1 MRRLDRYIF
10 REVLVPALIAL
21 IALTFIVLSG
31 PRRGGLLLEIIV
43 RQSPTAAEVWS
54 VIAALIPAVLIV
66 TVPMALLVGILTG
79 FGRLSSDSEAIAM
92 RAAGVSMRRIL
103 RPVLVL
109 SLLAWGLT
117 QWLTYSVAPRTQAEL
132 RASLASLALKYPN
145 IELRP
150 RVFYERPGLPWVLW
164 VSRSQTGNGIQS
176 QGIILADMKDPE
188 RPDFTFAQSG
198 SITPTNGNRSLQ
210 LSLVNG
216 STHMLCP
223 PEPQAAQPP
232 GCSSSDGYVY
242 YSFSGTT
249 FSRDLPEPPVRST
262 TPVEEVPTWTLWEHV
277 RGGSASLKETIEFHQ
292 RFARPF
298 ACIAFALVGLPLGV
312 STRRGGRSTGLVL
325 SLVLMFGYYM
335 SLVGGTRATG
345 AGAFSPIVGAWLPN
359 IGFCTLGVFLL
370 ARSDRLHENR
380 LIASVAHALQWVQG
394 KLTAVKPRD
403 LHLSELAFTLTS
415 RIRFFKLIDSY
426 VLRGFWFFFVIVLS
440 VFAFLFITVT
450 LFELLPSIIEH
461 QIAVGTVIVYFIFL
475 MPQIFFWVVP
485 LAVLLAI
492 LINLGTLTK
501 TNEILAVKAGAVS
514 LYRLSLPIILM
525 AAMLSGVVYVL
536 QDYVLPWT
544 NRRQDE
550 YHDIIRGKAPQTY
563 RDPYRKLMMGTG
575 DLLYHYT
582 FFDPNLSTFANLSIL
597 KLDVETFRVEE
608 RLFAR
613 RAVWNGRGWILEDGW
628 QRKFS
633 PDHKTHTEMFQRKTV
648 FEMNDPSY
656 FKREVREADQ
666 MKYAELQRYVEDLR
680 RSGIDVGRLTVDLYR
695 KVSFPM
701 VTFIMAL
708 IGIPF
713 SFKTGRKGAFY
724 GIGLCLAVGILYW
737 STMELFGKL
746 GGINQLSPFVA
757 AWFPNIVFGA
767 GGFWMMLRMKT

>member
-21 IALTFIVLSG
+21 LALTFIVLSG

-43 RQSPTAAEVWS
+43 RQSPTWAEVWS
-54 VIAALIPAVLIV
+54 LIAALLPAVLIV

-103 RPVLVL
+103 RPVLFL
-109 SLLAWGLT
+109 ALLAWGLT
-117 QWLTYSVAPRTQAEL
+117 QWLTTSVAPQTQADL
-132 RASLASLALKYPN
+132 RKSLATLALKTPN

-150 RVFYERPGLPWVLW
+150 RVFYERPGWVLW
-164 VSRSQTGNGIQS
+164 VNKSQTGNGIQS
-176 QGIILADMKDPE
+176 EGIILVDMKNPDQ
-188 RPDFTFAQSG
+188 PDFTLAQSG
-198 SITPTNGNRSLQ
+198 SITPTNSNLSLQ

-223 PEPQAAQPP
+223 SEPHAVQPP
-232 GCSSSDGYVY
+232 GCSSTNGYVY
-242 YSFSGTT
+242 TSFLSTT
-249 FSRDLPEPPVRST
+249 FSKDLPPPAIRST
-262 TPVEEVPTWTLWEHV
+262 TPVEEVPTRTLWEHL
-277 RGGSASLKETIEFHQ
+277 RDGTASLKETIEFHQ
-292 RFARPF
+292 RFALPF

-325 SLVLMFGYYM
+325 SLVLMFGYYL

-345 AGAFSPIVGAWLPN
+345 AGALAPIVGAWLPN
-359 IGFCTLGVFLL
+359 IGFCILGIILL

-380 LIASVAHALQWVQG
+380 IIASVAHALGWVQG

-403 LHLSELAFTLTS
+403 LHLSEWAYTFTS
-415 RIRFFKLIDSY
+415 RFRLFKLIDSY

-440 VFAFLFITVT
+440 VLSFLFILVT
-450 LFELLPSIIEH
+450 LFELLPSIIEQ
-461 QIAVGTVIVYFIFL
+461 QISAGTVIVYFVYL

-525 AAMLSGVVYVL
+525 AAMLSGVVYVM

-563 RDPYRKLMMGTG
+563 RDPYRKVMMGTG
-575 DLLYHYT
+575 NLLYHYT

-597 KLDVETFRVEE
+597 KLDLETFRVEE
-608 RLFAR
+608 RLFAK
-613 RAVWNGRGWILEDGW
+613 RANWNGSGWILEDGW
-628 QRKFS
+628 RREFS
-633 PDHKTHTEMFQRKTV
+633 RDHKIDAEMFQRKTIYEV
-648 FEMNDPSY
+648 NDPSY

-666 MKYAELQRYVEDLR
+666 MNYTELQRYVEDLR
-680 RSGIDVGRLTVDLYR
+680 RSGIDVTRLTVDLYR
-695 KVSFPM
+695 KLSFPL

-708 IGIPF
+708 IGVPF

-724 GIGLCLAVGILYW
+724 GIGLCLAVGIIYW

-746 GGINQLSPFVA
+746 GGINHLSPVVA
-757 AWFPNIVFGA
+757 AWFPNIIFGA

>member
-43 RQSPTAAEVWS
+43 RQSPTVSELWT
-54 VIAALIPAVLIV
+54 VIAALVPAVLIV

-103 RPVLVL
+103 RPVL
-109 SLLAWGLT
+109 LLALMAWGLT
-117 QWLTYSVAPRTQAEL
+117 QWLTTSVAPQTQADL
-132 RASLASLALKYPN
+132 RKTVAALALKYPN

-150 RVFYERPGLPWVLW
+150 RVFYERPNLPWVLW
-164 VSRSQTGNGIQS
+164 VNSSQTGNGIQS
-176 QGIILADMKDPE
+176 QGIILAEMKDPD
-188 RPDFTFAQSG
+188 RPDFTFAQAG
-198 SITPTNGNRSLQ
+198 SITPTNSNRSLQ

-223 PEPQAAQPP
+223 PDPKAVQPP
-232 GCSSSDGYVY
+232 GCRPTDGYVY
-242 YSFSGTT
+242 SSFSSST
-249 FSRDLPEPPVRST
+249 FSLDLPEPAVRST
-262 TPVEEVPTWTLWEHV
+262 TPVEEVPTRTLWEHV
-277 RGGSASLKETIEFHQ
+277 RDGTASLKETIEFHQ
-292 RFARPF
+292 RFALPF

-325 SLVLMFGYYM
+325 SLVLMFGYYI

-345 AGAFSPIVGAWLPN
+345 AGAFSPIIGAWLPN
-359 IGFCTLGVFLL
+359 IGFCILGMILL

-380 LIASVAHALQWVQG
+380 FIASVAHALQWVQG

-403 LHLSELAFTLTS
+403 LHLRQWAYTFTS
-415 RIRFFKLIDSY
+415 RFRFFKLIDSY

-440 VFAFLFITVT
+440 VFAFLFIVVT

-461 QIAVGTVIVYFIFL
+461 QIPVGTVIVYFLFL

-525 AAMLSGVVYVL
+525 AAMLSGIVYMM

-544 NRRQDE
+544 NRIQDE
-550 YHDIIRGKAPQTY
+550 YHDIIRGNAPQTY

-575 DLLYHYT
+575 NLLYHYT
-582 FFDPNLSTFANLSIL
+582 FFDPSVSAFANLSIL
-597 KLDVETFRVEE
+597 KLNLETFRVEE
-608 RLFAR
+608 RLFAK
-613 RAVWNGRGWILEDGW
+613 RATWNGRGWILEDGW
-628 QRKFS
+628 ERKFS
-633 PDHKTHTEMFQRKTV
+633 PEHKIHAEMFQRKTV

-666 MKYAELQRYVEDLR
+666 MNYTELQGYVEDLR

-695 KVSFPM
+695 KLSFPL

-708 IGIPF
+708 IGVPF

-724 GIGLCLAVGILYW
+724 GIGLCLAVGIIYW
-737 STMELFGKL
+737 STMELFSKL

-757 AWFPNIVFGA
+757 AWFPNIIFGA